1 MGAWAGATAAMGASW
16 NSFFAAQDEYNE
28 ANDNY
33 LTQKLLDDVQIYRT
47 IAEEKNDAMVKKQ
60 TTAIIA
66 SSIWG
71 AVWLGSAFE
80 AMWNFPRSRKRYG
93 NTDNGF
99 RLSMNTAGGNLSPQL
114 NYVYQWK

>member
-1 MGAWAGATAAMGASW
+1 MGASW
-16 NSFFAAQDEYNE
+16 NNFFAAQDEYE

-66 SSIWG
+66 SGIWG

-80 AMWNFPRSRKRYG
+80 AMLNFPSSKSVMEIL
-93 NTDNGF
+93 TMDF
-99 RLSMNTAGGNLSPQL
+99 RLSMNTVVEIFPRS
-114 NYVYQWK
+114 